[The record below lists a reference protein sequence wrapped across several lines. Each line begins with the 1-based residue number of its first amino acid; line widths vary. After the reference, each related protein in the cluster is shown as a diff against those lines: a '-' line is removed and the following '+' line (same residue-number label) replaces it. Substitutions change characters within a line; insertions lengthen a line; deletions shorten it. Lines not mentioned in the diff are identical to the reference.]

1 MSGSRTHIFSKSLFQ
16 SSAPFSHVVIAG
28 GVGYVSGIIGQRW
41 DNGALV
47 DADVRLQARAM
58 FDNLETA
65 LNEAGL
71 GLADLVATRLYLLD
85 YADFEAINEI
95 YRERLSAPFPA
106 RTTLQVAALPLG
118 ARVQIDATVDA
129 LAKSITP

>member
-1 MSGSRTHIFSKSLFQ
+1 M
-16 SSAPFSHVVIAG
+16 VITG
-28 GVGYVSGIIGQRW
+28 GVGHVSGIIGQRR

-47 DADVRLQARAM
+47 DPDTGIQARAM

-65 LNEAGL
+65 LEDAGYNL
-71 GLADLVATRLYLLD
+71 GDVVATRLYLLD
-85 YADFEAINEI
+85 YAEFDAINEV

-118 ARVQIDATVDA
+118 ARVQIDAIIDA
-129 LAKSITP
+129 S